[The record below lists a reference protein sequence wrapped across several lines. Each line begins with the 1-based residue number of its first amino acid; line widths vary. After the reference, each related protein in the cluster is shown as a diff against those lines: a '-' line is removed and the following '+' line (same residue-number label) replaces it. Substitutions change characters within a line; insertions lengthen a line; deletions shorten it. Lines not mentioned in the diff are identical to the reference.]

1 MKRLAGLLLITI
13 TCTQGCSS
21 VSTKNTP
28 QSVFDLKEVLNTSN
42 IASVRIIPPNQEI
55 LGQWKCL
62 ISKKTQT
69 PEQTFTITA
78 QSIDNIAHRWVSEIT
93 GTYSIENHK
102 TGQRGYVKFH
112 QNQELSYSVFD
123 LDDKRDLVASYTQL
137 NGKVIES
144 SPNHLGSY
152 LREQY
157 LNTLHEN
164 QSIIAQKLVQ
174 TLKVSNILT
183 LSDTQLVFRDR
194 AHNAQELANAT
205 LTQCK
210 KPLNE

>member
-13 TCTQGCSS
+13 TCTQGCAS

-78 QSIDNIAHRWVSEIT
+78 QSIDNIAHQWTSEIT
-93 GTYSIENHK
+93 GTYSTENHK

-123 LDDKRDLVASYTQL
+123 LDNKRDLVASYTQL
-137 NGKVIES
+137 NGEVIES
-144 SPNHLGSY
+144 SLNHLGSY

-157 LNTLHEN
+157 LNTLHKN

-183 LSDTQLVFRDR
+183 LSDTQLVFRDSV
-194 AHNAQELANAT
+194 HNTQELSNAT
-205 LTQCK
+205 LTRCK
-210 KPLNE
+210 KTSNE

>member
-78 QSIDNIAHRWVSEIT
+78 QSIDNIAHQWTSEIT
-93 GTYSIENHK
+93 GTYSTENHK

-112 QNQELSYSVFD
+112 QNQELSYSVFE
-123 LDDKRDLVASYTQL
+123 LDNKRYLVTSYTQL
-137 NGKVIES
+137 NGEVIES
-144 SPNHLGSY
+144 SLNHLGSY

-157 LNTLHEN
+157 LNTLHKN

-183 LSDTQLVFRDR
+183 LSDTQLVFRDSV
-194 AHNAQELANAT
+194 HNTQELSNAT
-205 LTQCK
+205 LTRCK
-210 KPLNE
+210 KTSNE